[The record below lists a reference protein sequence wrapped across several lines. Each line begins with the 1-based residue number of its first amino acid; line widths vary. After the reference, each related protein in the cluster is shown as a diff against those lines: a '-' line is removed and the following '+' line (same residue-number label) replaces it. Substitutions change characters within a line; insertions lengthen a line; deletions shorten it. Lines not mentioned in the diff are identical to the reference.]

1 MVTLK
6 LTALKQRRDASAFSL
21 VEVTFAIAIIAFAL
35 VPMFGLLPMG
45 LNAFHKSIGTSV
57 GAQIAQRVIG
67 EAQATDF
74 ATLYN
79 AVMVTG
85 SSTFLPPRNFDDE
98 GNEVTTLSTGKWV
111 YSVRTKVEAPPSGIG
126 SLACTGLLNVVVQ
139 VVADPAMKSGSS
151 GLVTASPG
159 LPVQTYTGIVSFNK

>member
-74 ATLYN
+74 ATLS
-79 AVMVTG
+79 AMVGTN
-85 SSTFLPPRNFDDE
+85 LAARNFDDE
-98 GNEVTTLSTGKWV
+98 GNEVTALSSGKWV

-126 SLACTGLLNVVVQ
+126 SLACTGLLNVFVQ
-139 VVADPAMKSGSS
+139 VVADPAMKAVATGT
-151 GLVTASPG
+151 VAASPG
-159 LPVQTYTGIVSFNK
+159 VSIQTYTGIVSFNQ